1 MTDYVFVMVAAN
13 RGGTSITLEHFKCAV
28 CMNLPIIILMTK
40 IDLTPEHITK
50 NTLQA
55 CKDMTKKHQRKLYK
69 LTNNNKFLKY
79 YYRLNGVLSSILE
92 KKSYMRLNNIKLHI
106 Q

>member
-1 MTDYVFVMVAAN
+1 MVKV
-13 RGGTSITLEHFKCAV
+13 LFF
-28 CMNLPIIILMTK
+28 
-40 IDLTPEHITK
+40 
-50 NTLQA
+50 
-55 CKDMTKKHQRKLYK
+55 KKHYGKIFALIYFMPILLRILFRITYYK

>member
-1 MTDYVFVMVAAN
+1 MPILLRILF
-13 RGGTSITLEHFKCAV
+13 RITY
-28 CMNLPIIILMTK
+28 
-40 IDLTPEHITK
+40 
-50 NTLQA
+50 
-55 CKDMTKKHQRKLYK
+55 YK

-106 Q
+106 R